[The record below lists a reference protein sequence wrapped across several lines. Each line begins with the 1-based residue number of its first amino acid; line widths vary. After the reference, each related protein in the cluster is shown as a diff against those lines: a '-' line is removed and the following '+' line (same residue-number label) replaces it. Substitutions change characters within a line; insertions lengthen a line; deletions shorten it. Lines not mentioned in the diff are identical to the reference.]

1 MVYVTIKVLKNE
13 PEIVIE
19 FE

>member
-1 MVYVTIKVLKNE
+1 VTIKVLKNE